1 MKHGLT
7 ADVHPVHG
15 LQGQGLRPELE
26 LGLEP
31 APAVVVVADNLPDVP
46 AGLGSGSA
54 AAELELPQEGEE
66 SLKV

>member
-15 LQGQGLRPELE
+15 LRGQGLRPE
-26 LGLEP
+26 LEP
-31 APAVVVVADNLPDVP
+31 APAVVVVADDLPDVP

-54 AAELELPQEGEE
+54 AAELELPQEGEG